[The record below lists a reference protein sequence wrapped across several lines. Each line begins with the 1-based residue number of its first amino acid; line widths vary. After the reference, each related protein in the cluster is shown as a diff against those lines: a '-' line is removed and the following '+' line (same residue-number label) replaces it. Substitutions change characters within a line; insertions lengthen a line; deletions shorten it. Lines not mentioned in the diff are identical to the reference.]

1 MADVKQT
8 PQGDDDPRNLEGVTT
23 DPDEGKG
30 DVGNVDEGQTQG
42 PEGPGQEPKTGDEP
56 KAESSV
62 EELLAQ
68 RDAEV
73 RELRALLREQKREM
87 TELRMQM
94 QGTSKALK
102 DAGVLDEGE
111 EDEEQKRLMQQQEA
125 LRAQQLETMLE
136 MMRLNPKYE
145 DVDEVV
151 SQEHFDDM
159 VEAMAEVYAEKTG
172 VSKGEAVMAVED
184 WIWSQPNPYKL
195 MYAQIKQ
202 YHPDYAK
209 QPPKGGGGEPKGPA
223 KAPSSIQ
230 AMAGGGGADAAGWTA
245 AKIDALPED
254 ELDKV
259 PRDVYALYLQGKLK

>member
-1 MADVKQT
+1 MGDVKQT
-8 PQGDDDPRNLEGVTT
+8 PQGNDDPRDLEGVIT

-30 DVGNVDEGQTQG
+30 GEGAVDEGQPQ
-42 PEGPGQEPKTGDEP
+42 EPGQEPKEGGEP
-56 KAESSV
+56 QGEPTV

-73 RELRALLREQKREM
+73 RELRSLLREQKREM

-111 EDEEQKRLMQQQEA
+111 ESEEQKRLLQQQEA

-136 MMRLNPKYE
+136 MMRLNPRYE

-159 VEAMAEVYAEKTG
+159 VEAMAEVFAERTG

-202 YHPDYAK
+202 HHPDYAK
-209 QPPKGGGGEPKGPA
+209 QPPKGGEPKGPA
-223 KAPSSIQ
+223 KAPSSLQ
-230 AMAGGGGADAAGWTA
+230 AMAGGGGASAAGWTA

>member
-1 MADVKQT
+1 MGDVKQT
-8 PQGDDDPRNLEGVTT
+8 PQGDEDPRNLEGVTT

-30 DVGNVDEGQTQG
+30 DEGAVDEGQTQE
-42 PEGPGQEPKTGDEP
+42 PEGQEGQKSEEGGEP
-56 KAESSV
+56 SV

-102 DAGVLDEGE
+102 EAGVLDEGE
-111 EDEEQKRLMQQQEA
+111 EDEEQKKLLQRQEA

-159 VEAMAEVYAEKTG
+159 VEAMAEVYAERTG
-172 VSKGEAVMAVED
+172 VSKSEAVMAVED

-209 QPPKGGGGEPKGPA
+209 QPPKGSGGEPKGPA
-223 KAPSSIQ
+223 KAPSSLQ

>member
-1 MADVKQT
+1 MGDVKQT
-8 PQGDDDPRNLEGVTT
+8 PQGDEDPRNLEGVTT

-30 DVGNVDEGQTQG
+30 VEGAVDEGQTQE
-42 PEGPGQEPKTGDEP
+42 PEGQEGQKPEEGGEP
-56 KAESSV
+56 SV

-102 DAGVLDEGE
+102 EAGVLDEGE
-111 EDEEQKRLMQQQEA
+111 EDEEQKKLLQRQEA

-159 VEAMAEVYAEKTG
+159 VEAMAEVYAERTG

-202 YHPDYAK
+202 YHPDYTNK
-209 QPPKGGGGEPKGPA
+209 GDNPKGGRGPKEPA

-230 AMAGGGGADAAGWTA
+230 GMAGGGGADAAGWTA

>member
-8 PQGDDDPRNLEGVTT
+8 PQGDEDPRNLEGVTA

-30 DVGNVDEGQTQG
+30 DEGAVGEGQTQ
-42 PEGPGQEPKTGDEP
+42 EPGQEPKEGDEP
-56 KAESSV
+56 QGEPSV

-102 DAGVLDEGE
+102 EAGVLDEGE
-111 EDEEQKRLMQQQEA
+111 EDEEQKKLLQRQEA

-136 MMRLNPKYE
+136 MMRLSPKYE

-159 VEAMAEVYAEKTG
+159 VEAMAEVYAERTG

-195 MYAQIKQ
+195 MYTQIKQ

-209 QPPKGGGGEPKGPA
+209 QPPKGDGEPKGPA
-223 KAPSSIQ
+223 KAPSSLQ

>member
-1 MADVKQT
+1 MGDVKQT
-8 PQGDDDPRNLEGVTT
+8 PQGDEDPRNLDGATT

-30 DVGNVDEGQTQG
+30 DEGAVDEGQTQ
-42 PEGPGQEPKTGDEP
+42 EPGQEPKKGDEP
-56 KAESSV
+56 QGEPSV

-102 DAGVLDEGE
+102 EAGVLDEGE
-111 EDEEQKRLMQQQEA
+111 EDEEQKRLLQRQEA

-159 VEAMAEVYAEKTG
+159 VEAMAEVYAERTG

-195 MYAQIKQ
+195 MYTQIKQ

-209 QPPKGGGGEPKGPA
+209 QDKGSGPKGREPKEPA

-230 AMAGGGGADAAGWTA
+230 GMAGGGGADAAGWTA

-259 PRDVYALYLQGKLK
+259 PRDVYALYLQGKLR

>member
-8 PQGDDDPRNLEGVTT
+8 PQGDEDPRNLDGATT

-30 DVGNVDEGQTQG
+30 DEGDVDKGQTQ
-42 PEGPGQEPKTGDEP
+42 EPGQEPKKSDEP
-56 KAESSV
+56 QGEPSV

-102 DAGVLDEGE
+102 EAGVLDEGE
-111 EDEEQKRLMQQQEA
+111 EDEEQKKLLQRQEA

-159 VEAMAEVYAEKTG
+159 VEAMAEVYAERTG

-209 QPPKGGGGEPKGPA
+209 QPPKGGGGGPKEPA
-223 KAPSSIQ
+223 KAPSSLQ

-254 ELDKV
+254 ELNKV

>member
-1 MADVKQT
+1 MGDVKQT
-8 PQGDDDPRNLEGVTT
+8 PQGDEDPRNLEGVIT

-30 DVGNVDEGQTQG
+30 DEGDVDKGQPQ
-42 PEGPGQEPKTGDEP
+42 EPGQEPKEGSGEP
-56 KAESSV
+56 QGEPSV

-102 DAGVLDEGE
+102 EAGVLDEGE
-111 EDEEQKRLMQQQEA
+111 EDEEQKKLLQRQEA

-159 VEAMAEVYAEKTG
+159 VEAMAEVYAERTG

-195 MYAQIKQ
+195 MYTQIKQ

-230 AMAGGGGADAAGWTA
+230 GMAGGGGADAAGWTA

-254 ELDKV
+254 ELNKV
-259 PRDVYALYLQGKLK
+259 PRDIYALYLQGKLK